1 MKEVK
6 ISTEYIKLGQML
18 KYVSIIDSGAVAKDF
33 LTENNVKVNGVTEGR
48 RGRKLYKGD
57 IIEVFHEKYTIL

>member
-18 KYVSIIDSGAVAKDF
+18 KYVSIIDSGALAKEF
-33 LTENNVKVNGVTEGR
+33 LMENSVKVNGISEDR

-57 IIEVFHEKYTIL
+57 IIEVFQEKYTII